1 MQIWGVS
8 ISNLQ
13 YTINVDIRRS
23 SKCIAVKMSLNT
35 TNKHLIHVEGVDQS
49 ATVEKKGSIETLIKM
64 CHELI
69 NEVNNFFQSTSLH
82 GYAYIINSS
91 SLTIKIMWGVIT
103 LGMTCLAFQLLA
115 MNTNE
120 YLRSRITTTIESTT
134 TSLEVKKYIYI
145 SFLDWEY
152 FVFIFNF
159 RMLYFHQ

>member
-1 MQIWGVS
+1 
-8 ISNLQ
+8 
-13 YTINVDIRRS
+13 
-23 SKCIAVKMSLNT
+23 MSWNT

-82 GYAYIINSS
+82 GYVYISNSS
-91 SLTIKIMWGVIT
+91 SLTIKIIWGVIT

-134 TSLEVKKYIYI
+134 TSLEVKKYFFLTESILI
-145 SFLDWEY
+145 SFSISECCISINKCLQQES
-152 FVFIFNF
+152 N
-159 RMLYFHQ
+159 

>member
-1 MQIWGVS
+1 
-8 ISNLQ
+8 
-13 YTINVDIRRS
+13 
-23 SKCIAVKMSLNT
+23 MSWNS

-82 GYAYIINSS
+82 GYVYISNSS
-91 SLTIKIMWGVIT
+91 SLTIKIIWGVIT
-103 LGMTCLAFQLLA
+103 LGMTCLGFQLLA

-134 TSLEVKKYIYI
+134 TSLEVCKKNILTGSI
-145 SFLDWEY
+145 SFLFSISISISECC
-152 FVFIFNF
+152 ISINKC
-159 RMLYFHQ
+159 LQ

>member
-1 MQIWGVS
+1 
-8 ISNLQ
+8 
-13 YTINVDIRRS
+13 
-23 SKCIAVKMSLNT
+23 MSWNS

-82 GYAYIINSS
+82 GYVYISNSS
-91 SLTIKIMWGVIT
+91 SLTIKIIWGVIT
-103 LGMTCLAFQLLA
+103 LGMTCLGFQLLA

-134 TSLEVKKYIYI
+134 TSLEVKKFFFLTESILFLFSI
-145 SFLDWEY
+145 SECCISINKCLQQES
-152 FVFIFNF
+152 N
-159 RMLYFHQ
+159 

>member
-1 MQIWGVS
+1 
-8 ISNLQ
+8 
-13 YTINVDIRRS
+13 
-23 SKCIAVKMSLNT
+23 MSWNS

-82 GYAYIINSS
+82 GYAYISNSR
-91 SLTIKIMWGVIT
+91 SLTVKIIWGLIT

-134 TSLEVKKYIYI
+134 TSLEVKKYFFLTESVLFLFSI
-145 SFLDWEY
+145 SECCISINKC
-152 FVFIFNF
+152 VQQESN
-159 RMLYFHQ
+159 

>member
-1 MQIWGVS
+1 
-8 ISNLQ
+8 
-13 YTINVDIRRS
+13 
-23 SKCIAVKMSLNT
+23 MSWNT

-69 NEVNNFFQSTSLH
+69 NEVNNFFQSISLH
-82 GYAYIINSS
+82 GYAYISNSS
-91 SLTIKIMWGVIT
+91 SLTIKIIWGVIT

-134 TSLEVKKYIYI
+134 TSLEVKKYFFLTESILFLFSI
-145 SFLDWEY
+145 SECCISINKCLQQES
-152 FVFIFNF
+152 N
-159 RMLYFHQ
+159 